1 MRLPRAW
8 DFSQC
13 GAGRAAT
20 YLQAVDRCGTI
31 VLSYQPH
38 VPQPS
43 FFHITILVFYIAPN
57 IVPQLILSYQPHV
70 PQPPHSFI
78 SPSWSTLPRT
88 RLHCP
93 QYHLLPFHPQMSIA
107 FFQTKHCRGRGEG
120 STLQSAARRLWRK
133 VPALNL
139 DQICKLL
146 GETLSHHLQTFRRD
160 THTCKFSERH
170 SHLTTFGRDTLIWK
184 LLGETLSD
192 GKIV

>member
-1 MRLPRAW
+1 MCHQVRLPRAW

-20 YLQAVDRCGTI
+20 YLQAVDRCRTI
-31 VLSYQPH
+31 VLPYQPH

-78 SPSWSTLPRT
+78 SPAWSTLPRT

-133 VPALNL
+133 VLALNL
-139 DQICKLL
+139 DQICKLFR
-146 GETLSHHLQTFRRD
+146 ETLSLENFW
-160 THTCKFSERH
+160 ERH
-170 SHLTTFGRDTLIWK
+170 SQMEK
-184 LLGETLSD
+184 
-192 GKIV
+192 